1 MKKLF
6 SRSIMLLTAGLLFML
21 YGCSG
26 GGSGSGTV
34 AVSAN
39 NGAVAAQLVW
49 PSASAAAVKSAVLPA
64 TVVTVRITIT
74 GPDREPVSG
83 SFPAAA
89 GQGSVAGV
97 PAGSGLTVTAEGLD
111 ASNEVVYSGNASNIT
126 VTAGPQPTDVTITM
140 SSSSAGMGDVT
151 ITGTVAGTS
160 FVAVEASSA
169 SVVAR
174 HTATVK
180 SDGSKVFSI
189 RIQSGR
195 QYKFYL
201 IENEGTLYERVF
213 ALYFGNGNRVLVRAG
228 TTCDLGFVHTTDD
241 NGKARPTNT
250 PPQFTGPVDDPTVPT
265 NVSKN
270 AYTQADL
277 AGTWYIFQLHS
288 GASPY
293 YSYGTIQVDANGNA
307 TLLSPYNSNGTTS
320 TNTIGT
326 INISTSGIV
335 QSNYSRLVMSRD
347 KNLIVG
353 GYYYNSNTD
362 PPRMTILVRAS
373 NGVTQGNLEGNWKLH
388 SLNAGPNYRN
398 WMRSDAIIDSLGNT
412 TQSNRVGSNGNP
424 GPSDS
429 IILTTNSSG
438 SISATVSGAPFTLHG
453 ALTPDKNLIVAAN
466 INRDGSVGLGLL
478 VRTGGTNFSPADM
491 AGSWRGNWLVL
502 GPAGQVNQDSW
513 GYELAVVN
521 SSGYASH
528 YDRVSNGVSRP
539 DRYSGSSL
547 QITNTGL
554 VIAMSGNGEG
564 VVSLTKDL
572 FISTQSDSSPNY
584 STLNVYMK

>member
-1 MKKLF
+1 
-6 SRSIMLLTAGLLFML
+6 MLLTAGLLFML

-174 HTATVK
+174 QTATVK

-228 TTCDLGFVHTTDD
+228 TCDLGFVSTTG
-241 NGKARPTNT
+241 NGIAVPDIT

-270 AYTQADL
+270 AYAQADL
-277 AGTWYIFQLHS
+277 AGTWYMFQLHS
-288 GASPY
+288 GTSPY
-293 YSYGTIQVDANGNA
+293 YRYGTVQVDANGIVT
-307 TLLSPYNSNGTTS
+307 TLPPAYSSNDSIINYGTTQI
-320 TNTIGT
+320 T
-326 INISTSGIV
+326 ISTSGIIWE
-335 QSNYSRLVMSRD
+335 NNGNSRLVMSRD

-353 GYYYNSNTD
+353 GSYSGS
-362 PPRMTILVRAS
+362 PRMMILVRAS
-373 NGVTQGNLEGNWKLH
+373 SDVTQGNLAGTWKMH
-388 SLNAGPNYRN
+388 SLDAGPNYRN
-398 WMRSDAIIDSLGNT
+398 WSRSDITIDASGNS
-412 TQSNRVGSNGNP
+412 TQSNRMRNS
-424 GPSDS
+424 GPASPS
-429 IILTTNSSG
+429 EPFVLNVTPTG
-438 SISATVSGAPFTLHG
+438 LLSATRPGSPLTLHG
-453 ALTPDKNLIVAAN
+453 ALTPDKNLVVLAYRN
-466 INRDGSVGLGLL
+466 SDGSVALGLL
-478 VRTGGTNFSPADM
+478 VRTGGTNFSPADIV
-491 AGSWRGNWLVL
+491 GSWRSNWLTL
-502 GPAGQVNQDSW
+502 GPYGDFW
-513 GYELAVVN
+513 GRALAVVDSN
-521 SSGYASH
+521 GYSLS
-528 YDRVSNGVSRP
+528 YDRVVNGESRE
-539 DRYSGSSL
+539 DRYSNSRL
-547 QITNTGL
+547 EITNTGL
-554 VIAMSGNGEG
+554 VFGMSGNGQG
-564 VVSLTKDL
+564 IVSLTKDL
-572 FISTQSDSSPNY
+572 FISTQSDTINPNY
-584 STLNVYMK
+584 STLNVVMK